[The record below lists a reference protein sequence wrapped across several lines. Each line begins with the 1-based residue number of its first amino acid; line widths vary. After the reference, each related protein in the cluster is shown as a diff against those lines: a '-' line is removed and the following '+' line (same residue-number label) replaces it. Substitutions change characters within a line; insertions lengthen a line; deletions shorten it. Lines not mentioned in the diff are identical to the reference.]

1 MESKSYLSNL
11 LTATIEK
18 GASDLHIN
26 VGLKPHLRIDGE
38 LTPMAGE
45 GEVTVEQAEGL
56 VNALLNQ
63 QQREVFMRD
72 KEIDLG
78 YTFKYSARFRANV
91 YHEKGLLSAAFR
103 LIPAKIRTIEELE
116 IPPILHD
123 FAKLSQGLVLAVGP
137 SGHGK
142 STTLAA
148 ILDEINKTRK
158 EHIIT
163 IEDPIEYIFNPDKS
177 VVSQREVG
185 VDTPDFGRALKSVLR
200 QDPDVVMV
208 GEMRDA
214 ESISAAMTAAETG
227 HLVFSTLHTNSAA
240 QTIDR
245 IIDVFPAEKQSQVA
259 MQLAATLS
267 GIVSKRLIPKIGGGR
282 VPACEVMLMNP
293 AIRSLIRDRKT
304 HQIDTV
310 IETNLKFGMIGLGR
324 SLADLVKAKK
334 ITKENAELYTLSQ
347 SELRLLME
355 SR

>member
-1 MESKSYLSNL
+1 MDYRDYLSNL
-11 LTATIEK
+11 LNSTIEK

-26 VGLKPHLRIDGE
+26 VWLKPHLRIDGE
-38 LTPMAGE
+38 LTPMDGE
-45 GEVTVEQAEGL
+45 DVVTVETAEEL
-56 VNALLNQ
+56 VNAVLSPQ
-63 QQREVFMRD
+63 QKEIFSRD
-72 KEIDLG
+72 KEVDFG
-78 YTFKYSARFRANV
+78 YNFKDIARFRANV

-103 LIPAKIRTIEELE
+103 LIPAKVKTIDELE
-116 IPPILHD
+116 MPPILHD
-123 FAKLSQGLVLAVGP
+123 FAKLSQGFILAVGP

-148 ILDEINKTRK
+148 IIDEINRNRK

-163 IEDPIEYIFNPDKS
+163 VEDPIEYLFTPEKS
-177 VVSQREVG
+177 VISQREVG
-185 VDTPDFGRALKSVLR
+185 TDTPDFNRALKSVLR
-200 QDPDVVMV
+200 QDPDVLMI

-245 IIDVFPAEKQSQVA
+245 IIDVFPPEKQGQA
-259 MQLAATLS
+259 TAQLAATLA
-267 GIVSKRLIPKIGGGR
+267 GIVSKRLVPKIGGGR
-282 VPACEVMLMNP
+282 VPACEVMLMNS

-310 IETNLKFGMIGLGR
+310 IETNLKSGMLSLGR
-324 SLADLVKAKK
+324 SLTQLVKEKK
-334 ITKENAELYTLSQ
+334 ITKENAELYSLNQT
-347 SELRLLME
+347 ELKILME